1 MVDLAWKKFRIG
13 AADWQIAGKKS
24 KDEWMKQD
32 TASSTAWGVAKV
44 RAFHQL
50 LDDEP
55 KILADLVIVKLLD
68 ETAREEI
75 RARAPERGEA
85 KFAAFRAHIVLRN
98 RYAEDCLRE
107 AVGRGLRQYVL
118 LGAGY
123 DTFAY
128 RQPEWAAGLTIFEVD
143 HPLTQAA
150 KRELLASR
158 GVELPGNLRFAGVN
172 FESETLREG
181 LERAGFDFSR
191 AAFFSCLGV
200 LVYLDEKSIQGI
212 FDFVGS
218 LARGSEIVFTFSQPA
233 AALDAREAESRAK
246 IQSTVSEMGEP
257 WRSYFEP
264 ERLREMLAG
273 TGFSVVTFL
282 TPVEAE
288 ERYFR
293 GRTDALRGPR
303 HVRLGRA
310 VV

>member
-1 MVDLAWKKFRIG
+1 
-13 AADWQIAGKKS
+13 
-24 KDEWMKQD
+24 MKED
-32 TASSTAWGVAKV
+32 TASCTAWGVAKV

-55 KILADLVIVKLLD
+55 KILADPLIVKLLD
-68 ETAREEI
+68 EPAREEI
-75 RARAPERGEA
+75 RARSEERGEA

-107 AVGRGLRQYVL
+107 AVSRGVGQYVL

-128 RQPEWAAGLTIFEVD
+128 RQPAWAAGLTIFEVD

-233 AALDAREAESRAK
+233 AALDEREAESRAK
-246 IQSTVSEMGEP
+246 IQSTVAEMGEP

-264 ERLREMLAG
+264 ERLREMLVGA
-273 TGFSVVTFL
+273 GFSVVTFL

>member
-1 MVDLAWKKFRIG
+1 
-13 AADWQIAGKKS
+13 
-24 KDEWMKQD
+24 MKED

-50 LDDEP
+50 LDGEP
-55 KILADLVIVKLLD
+55 KILADPVIVQLLD
-68 ETAREEI
+68 EKAREEI
-75 RARAPERGEA
+75 RARSGERDEPR
-85 KFAAFRAHIVLRN
+85 FAAFRGHIVLRN

-107 AVGRGLRQYVL
+107 AVSRGVQQYVL

-128 RQPEWAAGLTIFEVD
+128 RQPEWAAGLTVFEVD
-143 HPLTQAA
+143 HPVTQEA
-150 KRELLASR
+150 KRELLAAR
-158 GVELPGNLRFAGVN
+158 GVGLPGNLKFVGVN
-172 FESETLREG
+172 FESETLRAG
-181 LERAGFDFSR
+181 LERAGFDFS
-191 AAFFSCLGV
+191 APAFFSCLGV
-200 LVYLDEKSIQGI
+200 LVYLDEKAIRGI

-233 AALDAREAESRAK
+233 AALDAKELESRAK
-246 IQSTVSEMGEP
+246 IQATVNEMGEP

-264 ERLREMLAG
+264 EKLREMLVGA
-273 TGFSVVTFL
+273 GFSGVTFL
-282 TPVEAE
+282 GAAEAE

-303 HVRLGRA
+303 QVRLGRA